1 MSVPERHF
9 NFMMEKQTYWRGFK
23 ECVLGPGWG
32 VFTSMTGFG
41 TLASEASVP
50 MLHALIIMLGLW
62 SMPGLIAYV
71 DLYNSGISIL
81 ALVIA
86 TGIANVRVLP
96 VTIAT
101 IPEIRTSQKVKFG
114 HFFYAQINSVNAYLA
129 LLIAK
134 QKIEGRQLLTQ
145 YFVGFCIGTLF
156 LGSAGLIVG
165 MTLADSVSPEILRI
179 LIFVTPLYILLLA
192 ASSRRASILFSIAVG
207 SLVVPYALTLS
218 ADWGVVIGG
227 VIAGTIAYFVAR
239 RWRKS
244 T

>member
-1 MSVPERHF
+1 MK
-9 NFMMEKQTYWRGFK
+9 EKQTYWRGFK
-23 ECVLGPGWG
+23 ECILGPGWG
-32 VFTSMTGFG
+32 VFASMIGFG

-50 MLHALIIMLGLW
+50 MLHALIIMAGLW
-62 SMPGLIAYV
+62 SMPGLIAFV

-101 IPEIRTSQKVKFG
+101 IPEIRTSQKVKPA
-114 HFFYAQINSVNAYLA
+114 HFFYAQFNSVNAYLG
-129 LLIAK
+129 LLNVK
-134 QKIEGRQLLTQ
+134 QKIKDRRLLTQ

-165 MTLADSVSPEILRI
+165 MTLAGSVSPEILRI

-192 ASSRRASILFSIAVG
+192 TSSRRPSILLSIVVG
-207 SLVVPYALTLS
+207 GLVVPYAQTLS
-218 ADWGVVIGG
+218 ADWGVVVGG
-227 VIAGTIAYFVAR
+227 VLAGTIAYFMAR
-239 RWRKS
+239 RWRQS

>member
-1 MSVPERHF
+1 MV
-9 NFMMEKQTYWRGFK
+9 
-23 ECVLGPGWG
+23 
-32 VFTSMTGFG
+32 GFG
-41 TLASEASVP
+41 TLASEASLS
-50 MLHALIIMLGLW
+50 MLHALMIMAGLW

-71 DLYNSGISIL
+71 DLYNTDISIL

-101 IPEIRTSQKVKFG
+101 IPVIRTSQKVKSS

-129 LLIAK
+129 LLIVK
-134 QKIEGRQLLTQ
+134 QEIEDRRLLTQ
-145 YFVGFCIGTLF
+145 YFVAYCIGTLF
-156 LGSAGLIVG
+156 LGAAGLILG
-165 MTLADSVSPEILRI
+165 MTLAGSVSPEILRI

-192 ASSRRASILFSIAVG
+192 TSSRRASILLSIAAG
-207 SLVVPYALTLS
+207 GLVVPYAQTLS

-227 VIAGTIAYFVAR
+227 VIAGTIAYFMAR
-239 RWRKS
+239 RWRQS

>member
-1 MSVPERHF
+1 MV
-9 NFMMEKQTYWRGFK
+9 
-23 ECVLGPGWG
+23 
-32 VFTSMTGFG
+32 GFG
-41 TLASEASVP
+41 TLASEASLS
-50 MLHALIIMLGLW
+50 MLHALMIMAGLW

-71 DLYNSGISIL
+71 DLYNTGISIL

-101 IPEIRTSQKVKFG
+101 IPVIRTSQKVKSG

-129 LLIAK
+129 LLIVK
-134 QKIEGRQLLTQ
+134 QEIEDRRLLTQ
-145 YFVGFCIGTLF
+145 YFVAYCIGTLF
-156 LGSAGLIVG
+156 LGAAGLILG
-165 MTLADSVSPEILRI
+165 MTLAGSVSPEILRI

-192 ASSRRASILFSIAVG
+192 TSSRRASILLSIAAG
-207 SLVVPYALTLS
+207 GLVVPYAQTLS

-227 VIAGTIAYFVAR
+227 VIAGTIAYFMAR
-239 RWRKS
+239 RWRQS

>member
-1 MSVPERHF
+1 MR
-9 NFMMEKQTYWRGFK
+9 EKQTYWRGFR
-23 ECVLGPGWG
+23 ECILGPGWG
-32 VFTSMTGFG
+32 VFTGMVGFG
-41 TLASEASVP
+41 TLASEASLS
-50 MLHALIIMLGLW
+50 MLHALMIMAGLW

-71 DLYNSGISIL
+71 DLYNTGISIL

-101 IPEIRTSQKVKFG
+101 IPVIRTSQKVKPV

-129 LLIAK
+129 LLIVK
-134 QKIEGRQLLTQ
+134 QEIEDRRLLTQ
-145 YFVGFCIGTLF
+145 YFVAYCIGTLF
-156 LGSAGLIVG
+156 LGAAGLILG
-165 MTLADSVSPEILRI
+165 MTLAGSVSPEILRI

-192 ASSRRASILFSIAVG
+192 TSSRRTSILLSIAVG
-207 SLVVPYALTLS
+207 GLVVPYAQTVS

-227 VIAGTIAYFVAR
+227 VVAGTIAYFMAR
-239 RWRKS
+239 RWRQS

>member
-1 MSVPERHF
+1 MV
-9 NFMMEKQTYWRGFK
+9 
-23 ECVLGPGWG
+23 
-32 VFTSMTGFG
+32 GFG
-41 TLASEASVP
+41 TLASEASLS
-50 MLHALIIMLGLW
+50 MLHALMIMAGLW

-71 DLYNSGISIL
+71 DLYNTDISIL

-101 IPEIRTSQKVKFG
+101 IPVIRTSQKVKSG

-129 LLIAK
+129 LLIVK
-134 QKIEGRQLLTQ
+134 QEIEDRRLLTQ
-145 YFVGFCIGTLF
+145 YFVAYCIGTLF
-156 LGSAGLIVG
+156 LGAAGLILG
-165 MTLADSVSPEILRI
+165 MTLAGSVSPEILRI

-192 ASSRRASILFSIAVG
+192 TSSRRASILLSIAAG
-207 SLVVPYALTLS
+207 GLVVPYAQTLS

-227 VIAGTIAYFVAR
+227 VIAGTIAYFMAR
-239 RWRKS
+239 RWRQS

>member
-1 MSVPERHF
+1 MV
-9 NFMMEKQTYWRGFK
+9 
-23 ECVLGPGWG
+23 
-32 VFTSMTGFG
+32 GFG
-41 TLASEASVP
+41 TLASEASLS
-50 MLHALIIMLGLW
+50 MLHALMIMAGLW

-71 DLYNSGISIL
+71 DLYNTDISIL

-101 IPEIRTSQKVKFG
+101 IPVIRTSQKVKSG

-129 LLIAK
+129 LLIVK
-134 QKIEGRQLLTQ
+134 QEIEDRRLLTQ
-145 YFVGFCIGTLF
+145 YFVAYCIGTLF
-156 LGSAGLIVG
+156 LGAAGLILG
-165 MTLADSVSPEILRI
+165 MTLAGSVSPEILRI

-192 ASSRRASILFSIAVG
+192 TSSRRTSILLSIAVG
-207 SLVVPYALTLS
+207 GLVVPYAQTVS

-227 VIAGTIAYFVAR
+227 VVAGTIAYFMAR
-239 RWRKS
+239 RWRQS